1 MKLFIRTLFL
11 DLKMLM
17 IGTSILF
24 TVKGENNDLEVR
36 KENFM
41 FLLD

>member
-17 IGTSILF
+17 IGISILF
-24 TVKGENNDLEVR
+24 TVKDENNHLEVR